1 MKKEILIWMSF
12 LLTIIISCTKDE
24 VNEMANTDKSTA
36 ITKAEITDILTI
48 ETDTV
53 GQVAEKIGDHLTVQ
67 KLIISGP
74 INATDVNAIRSL
86 PNLVAID
93 MKNVTIKGG
102 DESYTVY
109 IDNRTETYQLVDNEI
124 GERMFCNTQ
133 LSEIILPDNIT
144 RIRRRAFH
152 SLRGSLEHPFTEIT
166 IPDNVKTIDDELFVG
181 CDYLE
186 KVVLPESLQTIA
198 YYTFYECTN
207 LTTVEIKG
215 NVTTI
220 GLRAFMNCP
229 NLQTITLPESMTTL
243 GEECFANTGLT
254 SISIPNNVT
263 YISSSTFRGCS
274 ALQSVTLPK
283 GLTSLNNS
291 TFYDCSALTSIILP
305 ETLQEI
311 GDYAFNGCE
320 ALSQLD
326 IPSSITRIG
335 NHAFDNC
342 KGLQTVTF
350 NFSLN
355 TCGIDTYAF
364 ANSGLASITLT
375 DNVRSINSYC
385 FQNCTSLTS
394 VTLPNTLTQLSDR
407 LFEECT
413 ALESIVIP
421 DNVIT
426 IGSDCFHGCIKLS
439 DVKLPAMLE
448 TIESDAFYECTALKE
463 IDFTNANRL
472 KEINS
477 SAFYA
482 NGLVNVS
489 LPEGLETI
497 GSDAFSNCTNLESIS
512 VPSSVTSTEYFFRNT
527 PKLTSVFWN
536 TTANIGHNN
545 EAWDNHNPNCLYYL
559 TNGNVQIDATNVT
572 NVIVNGESENITL
585 TREGKFFVPQ
595 AFKAKKISFSQY
607 VSGYE
612 IRFLESSNW
621 RSIVL
626 PFTVNDITF
635 SDNNERTLAPF
646 NATEGDDKPFWLR
659 RLTSNGFENVTQI
672 EAGVPYIYALP
683 NNSSYDS
690 EYNFS
695 YGTITFSAEDPNGIT
710 IPATGDMVQDA
721 GPAFI
726 LHANYETIPMSDDIY
741 LLNETSDENRLYGS
755 VFVRNERDAR
765 PFEGYVTTLSTSAA
779 NAPAF
784 FSIDGSTPRTRSAK
798 PLGPI
803 PSIDDM

>member
-1 MKKEILIWMSF
+1 MKKNILIWMA
-12 LLTIIISCTKDE
+12 LLLAAITACTKDNME
-24 VNEMANTDKSTA
+24 GLAKADKVT
-36 ITKAEITDILTI
+36 TKAEITDILTI

-53 GQVAEKIGDHLTVQ
+53 GQVAEKIGDRLTVQ
-67 KLIISGP
+67 KLILSGP
-74 INATDVNAIRSL
+74 INATDVDIIRSL

-93 MKNVTIKGG
+93 MKGATIMGG
-102 DESYTVY
+102 NESYTVY
-109 IDNRTETYQLVDNEI
+109 VNNYPNSYYLNDNEI
-124 GERMFCNTQ
+124 GERMFCDTQ
-133 LSEIILPDNIT
+133 LSEIILPDNII
-144 RIRRRAFH
+144 RIRAYAFH
-152 SLRGSLEHPFTEIT
+152 SLRGSAEYPFTEIT
-166 IPDNVKTIDDELFVG
+166 IPNNVEDIDHEAFVR
-181 CDYLE
+181 CNYLE
-186 KVVLPESLQTIA
+186 KVVLSESLQTIA
-198 YYTFYECTN
+198 DYTFQECEN

-220 GLRAFMNCP
+220 GYHAFYECP
-229 NLQTITLPESMTTL
+229 NLQTITLPESITTL
-243 GEECFANTGLT
+243 GGECFANTGLT
-254 SISIPNNVT
+254 SITIPSNVSN
-263 YISSSTFRGCS
+263 IEGSSFKNCT
-274 ALQSVTLPK
+274 ALQSVILPE
-283 GLTSLNNS
+283 GLTNIKSN
-291 TFYDCSALTSIILP
+291 TFDGCSALTSIVLP

-320 ALSQLD
+320 VLSQLEF
-326 IPSSITRIG
+326 PGSITRIG
-335 NHAFDNC
+335 NHAFEGC

-350 NFSLN
+350 NSSLN

-407 LFEECT
+407 IFEGCT

-421 DNVIT
+421 DNVVT
-426 IGSDCFHGCIKLS
+426 IGSDCFHGCSKLS
-439 DVKLPAMLE
+439 DVTLPAMLE
-448 TIESDAFYECTALKE
+448 SIGGAAFYECTALKE
-463 IDFTNANRL
+463 IDFTNTKNL
-472 KEINS
+472 KEIGYQS
-477 SAFYA
+477 FYKC
-482 NGLVNVS
+482 GLINVS

-497 GSDAFSNCTNLESIS
+497 DGYAFQECTNLESIIIPAS
-512 VPSSVTSTEYFFRNT
+512 ITSIGSYFLYDNPR
-527 PKLTSVFWN
+527 LTSVFWN
-536 TTANIGHNN
+536 TTAAIPYS
-545 EAWDNHNPNCLYYL
+545 DNSNPYCLYYL
-559 TNGNVQIDATNVT
+559 SENVETNGSITNIIID
-572 NVIVNGESENITL
+572 GMSEEITL
-585 TREGKFFVPQ
+585 GGDNSQGKFFVPQ
-595 AFKAKKISFSQY
+595 EFRTKKITFSHTKHTYDETQHY
-607 VSGYE
+607 
-612 IRFLESSNW
+612 LTSSNW

-626 PFTVNDITF
+626 PFTVTNITF

-710 IPATGDMVQDA
+710 IPATDDMVQDA

-765 PFEGYVTTLSTSAA
+765 PFEGYVTPLSTSAA

>member
-1 MKKEILIWMSF
+1 MKKNILIWMAF
-12 LLTIIISCTKDE
+12 LLTIIISCTKDD
-24 VNEMANTDKSTA
+24 VNEMANADKNTA

-74 INATDVNAIRSL
+74 INAADVDIIRSL

-93 MKNVTIKGG
+93 MKNTTIMGG
-102 DESYTVY
+102 NESYTVY
-109 IDNRTETYQLVDNEI
+109 VNNYPHSYYLNDNEI
-124 GERMFCNTQ
+124 GERMFCDTQ

-144 RIRRRAFH
+144 RIRAYAFH
-152 SLRGSLEHPFTEIT
+152 SLRGSAEYPFTEIT
-166 IPDNVKTIDDELFVG
+166 IPNNVEAIDHEAFVR
-181 CDYLE
+181 CNYLE
-186 KVVLPESLQTIA
+186 KVVLSESLQTIA
-198 YYTFYECTN
+198 DYTFQECAN

-215 NVTTI
+215 NVTAI
-220 GLRAFMNCP
+220 GYHAFYECP
-229 NLQTITLPESMTTL
+229 NLQTITLPESITTL

-254 SISIPNNVT
+254 SITIPSNVSN
-263 YISSSTFRGCS
+263 IEGSSFRNCTALQTVILPESLTNIKSYTFDGCS
-274 ALQSVTLPK
+274 AL
-283 GLTSLNNS
+283 
-291 TFYDCSALTSIILP
+291 ASIVLP

-320 ALSQLD
+320 TLSQLD

-350 NFSLN
+350 NSSLN

-364 ANSGLASITLT
+364 ANSGLVSIILT

-394 VTLPNTLTQLSDR
+394 VTLPNTLTQLSSR
-407 LFEECT
+407 IFEGCT

-426 IGSDCFHGCIKLS
+426 IGSDCFHGCSKLS
-439 DVKLPAMLE
+439 DITLPAMLE
-448 TIESDAFYECTALKE
+448 SIGGAAFYECTALKE
-463 IDFTNANRL
+463 IDFSNANRL

-497 GSDAFSNCTNLESIS
+497 GGDAFSYCTNLESITI
-512 VPSSVTSTEYFFRNT
+512 PSSVTSVNSFLGYTSQ
-527 PKLTSVFWN
+527 LTSVFWN
-536 TTANIGHNN
+536 TTASIPYSYNS
-545 EAWDNHNPNCLYYL
+545 NPYCLYYL
-559 TNGNVQIDATNVT
+559 LHENVETDGSIANIITNGI
-572 NVIVNGESENITL
+572 SENITL
-585 TREGKFFVPQ
+585 PNSSTGRFFVPQ
-595 AFKAKKISFSQY
+595 EFKAKKISFSQY
-607 VSGYE
+607 VSYNE
-612 IRFLESSNW
+612 TRFLESSNW

-626 PFTVNDITF
+626 PFTVSDITF
-635 SDNNERTLAPF
+635 SDSNERTLAPF
-646 NATEGDDKPFWLR
+646 NANVEDAKPFWLR

-672 EAGVPYIYALP
+672 EAGIPYIYALP
-683 NNSSYDS
+683 NNYNYDS

-695 YGTITFSAEDPNGIT
+695 NGDITFSAEDPNGIT

-726 LHANYETIPMSDDIY
+726 LHANYESIPMADNIY
-741 LLNETSDENRLYGS
+741 VLNETYDESRLYGS

-765 PFEGYVTTLSTSAA
+765 PFEGYVTPLSTSAA

-784 FSIDGSTPRTRSAK
+784 FSIDGSTPRTRAAK